1 MKKET
6 SILEKILFGS
16 PKTVKQ
22 KQLDLLINKTI
33 LITGASYGIGEALTL
48 KLLRINCR
56 LILVART
63 IEKLLELDGTINN
76 IEKIISQ
83 TIEYQKQSN
92 LGISDN
98 YWEALEEKVSKKS
111 LAELKLIVT
120 PIYSKNYTETEI
132 DNLITFFTSKTGKLI
147 TEKQPIILEE
157 LNLPIMQWSQNL
169 GSYLIEE
176 IENKGKNESNSD
188 EEEKFKT
195 EFKAKYGLQI
205 LNLTDLA
212 IDQENNIG
220 DLLIDFG
227 KTDGKEDITKI
238 IRVKN
243 NSNKEI
249 ELEEPEFLTNKVI
262 KFDVGNK
269 PLQIGETRDLKIT
282 LIAELA
288 EYESYSMSSIN
299 SSNGSRIQF
308 GIKYNAPAKEI
319 SFEISDNKLKFK
331 KFKQDISK
339 PYIFILKN
347 TDKKDFHISDI
358 EIDKEIAYL
367 SYNKETIKPNEET
380 EIRIIFSQELILKQ
394 KTENVKLELKVDLTK
409 GEKRGISSFSNKTI
423 ELTIE

>member
-1 MKKET
+1 MKK
-6 SILEKILFGS
+6 
-16 PKTVKQ
+16 
-22 KQLDLLINKTI
+22 TI
-33 LITGASYGIGEALTL
+33 FIVLITFFSIQ
-48 KLLRINCR
+48 INAQT
-56 LILVART
+56 IDGK

-76 IEKIISQ
+76 IEKIITQ
-83 TIEYQKQSN
+83 TIEYQKKN
-92 LGISDN
+92 NFGISDN
-98 YWEALEEKVSKKS
+98 YWEALEKKVTEKS
-111 LAELKLIVT
+111 LTELKLIVT

-132 DNLITFFTSKTGKLI
+132 DNLITFYKSETGRLI
-147 TEKQPIILEE
+147 LEKQPIIMEE
-157 LNLPIMQWSQNL
+157 LNLPLMQWSQNL
-169 GSYLIEE
+169 GSYVIEE
-176 IENKGKNESNSD
+176 IENKGKNESSSD

-249 ELEEPEFLTNKVI
+249 KLEEPTFLTNEVI
-262 KFDVGNK
+262 KFDLGNK

-282 LIAELA
+282 LLAELA
-288 EYESYSMSSIN
+288 ENKSYSMSSIN
-299 SSNGSRIQF
+299 SSNGSEIQF
-308 GIKYNAPAKEI
+308 GIKYDAPTKEI
-319 SFEISDNKLKFK
+319 SFEISENKLKFK
-331 KFKQDISK
+331 KFKQDLSK

-347 TDKKDFHISDI
+347 TGKKVFHISDI

-367 SYNKETIKPNEET
+367 SYNKETIKQNEES
-380 EIRIIFSQELILKQ
+380 EIRVIFSNELIAKEKIKDLKL
-394 KTENVKLELKVDLTK
+394 KLEVDLTK
-409 GEKRGISSFSNKTI
+409 GKKGGFSNFANETI

>member
-1 MKKET
+1 MKKT
-6 SILEKILFGS
+6 IFI
-16 PKTVKQ
+16 
-22 KQLDLLINKTI
+22 I
-33 LITGASYGIGEALTL
+33 LITFFSIQ
-48 KLLRINCR
+48 INAQT
-56 LILVART
+56 VDGK
-63 IEKLLELDGTINN
+63 IEKLLELDGTISN
-76 IEKIISQ
+76 IVKIITQ

-92 LGISDN
+92 SGISDN
-98 YWEALEEKVSKKS
+98 YWKALEKKVSEKS
-111 LAELKLIVT
+111 LEELKEIVI
-120 PIYSKNYTETEI
+120 PIYSKNYTENEI
-132 DNLITFFTSKTGKLI
+132 NNLITFYNSETGKLI
-147 TEKQPIILEE
+147 IEKQPIITTE
-157 LNLPIMQWSQNL
+157 LNLPLMQWSQNL
-169 GSYLIEE
+169 GSYVIEE
-176 IENKGKNESNSD
+176 IENKGKNESSSE

-205 LNLTDLA
+205 LNFTDLK
-212 IDQENNIG
+212 IDKENNIG

-262 KFDVGNK
+262 KFDLGNK

-299 SSNGSRIQF
+299 SSNGNRIQF

-319 SFEISDNKLKFK
+319 SFEISNNKLKFK
-331 KFKQDISK
+331 QFKQDLSK

-347 TDKKDFHISDI
+347 TGKQDFHISDI

-367 SYNKETIKPNEET
+367 SYNKETIKPNEENV
-380 EIRIIFSQELILKQ
+380 IRLIFSQELILKQ

-409 GEKRGISSFSNKTI
+409 GKKQGISRFSNKTI

>member
-1 MKKET
+1 MKKT
-6 SILEKILFGS
+6 IFI
-16 PKTVKQ
+16 
-22 KQLDLLINKTI
+22 LLITFFSIQINAQTI
-33 LITGASYGIGEALTL
+33 DG
-48 KLLRINCR
+48 K
-56 LILVART
+56 

-262 KFDVGNK
+262 KFDLGNK

>member
-1 MKKET
+1 MKK
-6 SILEKILFGS
+6 
-16 PKTVKQ
+16 
-22 KQLDLLINKTI
+22 TI
-33 LITGASYGIGEALTL
+33 FIVLITFFSIQ
-48 KLLRINCR
+48 INAQT
-56 LILVART
+56 IDGK

-111 LAELKLIVT
+111 LAELKLIVA

-132 DNLITFFTSKTGKLI
+132 DNLITFFSSKTGKLI

-169 GSYLIEE
+169 GSYVIEE
-176 IENKGKNESNSD
+176 IEKKGKNESNSD

-195 EFKAKYGLQI
+195 EFKTKYGLQI

-262 KFDVGNK
+262 KFDLGNK

-288 EYESYSMSSIN
+288 EYESYSISSIN

-319 SFEISDNKLKFK
+319 RFEISDNKLKFK
-331 KFKQDISK
+331 KFKQDLSK

-367 SYNKETIKPNEET
+367 SYNKETIKPNKET

-394 KTENVKLELKVDLTK
+394 KTDNIKLELKVDLTK
-409 GEKRGISSFSNKTI
+409 GEKRRISSFSNKTI

>member
-1 MKKET
+1 MKK
-6 SILEKILFGS
+6 
-16 PKTVKQ
+16 
-22 KQLDLLINKTI
+22 TI
-33 LITGASYGIGEALTL
+33 FIVLITFFSIQ
-48 KLLRINCR
+48 INAQT
-56 LILVART
+56 IDGK

-76 IEKIISQ
+76 IEKVISQ

-111 LAELKLIVT
+111 LAELKLIVA

-132 DNLITFFTSKTGKLI
+132 DNLIAFFSSKTGKLI

-169 GSYLIEE
+169 GSYVIEE

-195 EFKAKYGLQI
+195 EFKTKYGLQI

-227 KTDGKEDITKI
+227 KTDGKKDITKI

-249 ELEEPEFLTNKVI
+249 ELEEPEFITNKEI
-262 KFDVGNK
+262 KFDLGNK
-269 PLQIGETRDLKIT
+269 PLKIGETRDLKIT

-319 SFEISDNKLKFK
+319 NFKISDNKLKFK
-331 KFKQDISK
+331 KFKQDLSK

-358 EIDKEIAYL
+358 EIDNEIAYL
-367 SYNKETIKPNEET
+367 SYNRETIKPNEET
-380 EIRIIFSQELILKQ
+380 EIRIIFSKELILKQ
-394 KTENVKLELKVDLTK
+394 KTESVKLELKVDLTK
-409 GEKRGISSFSNKTI
+409 GEKQGISSFSNKTI

>member
-1 MKKET
+1 MKK
-6 SILEKILFGS
+6 
-16 PKTVKQ
+16 
-22 KQLDLLINKTI
+22 TI
-33 LITGASYGIGEALTL
+33 FIVLITFFSIQ
-48 KLLRINCR
+48 INAQT
-56 LILVART
+56 IDGK

-111 LAELKLIVT
+111 LAELKLIVA

-169 GSYLIEE
+169 GSYVIEE

-262 KFDVGNK
+262 KFDLGNK

-319 SFEISDNKLKFK
+319 SFEILDNKLKFK

>member
-1 MKKET
+1 MKK
-6 SILEKILFGS
+6 
-16 PKTVKQ
+16 
-22 KQLDLLINKTI
+22 TI
-33 LITGASYGIGEALTL
+33 FIVLITFFSIQ
-48 KLLRINCR
+48 INAQT
-56 LILVART
+56 IDGK

-169 GSYLIEE
+169 GSYVIEE

-262 KFDVGNK
+262 KFDLGNK

-319 SFEISDNKLKFK
+319 SFEILDNKLKFK

>member
-1 MKKET
+1 MKK
-6 SILEKILFGS
+6 
-16 PKTVKQ
+16 
-22 KQLDLLINKTI
+22 TI
-33 LITGASYGIGEALTL
+33 FIVLITFFSIQ
-48 KLLRINCR
+48 INAQT
-56 LILVART
+56 IDGK

-169 GSYLIEE
+169 GSYVIEE

-262 KFDVGNK
+262 KFDLGNK

>member
-1 MKKET
+1 MKKT
-6 SILEKILFGS
+6 IFI
-16 PKTVKQ
+16 
-22 KQLDLLINKTI
+22 I
-33 LITGASYGIGEALTL
+33 LITFFSIQ
-48 KLLRINCR
+48 INSQT
-56 LILVART
+56 VDGK
-63 IEKLLELDGTINN
+63 IEKLLELDGTISN
-76 IEKIISQ
+76 IVKIITQ

-92 LGISDN
+92 SGISDN
-98 YWEALEEKVSKKS
+98 YWKALEKKVSEKS
-111 LAELKLIVT
+111 LEELKEIVI
-120 PIYSKNYTETEI
+120 PIYSKNYTENEI
-132 DNLITFFTSKTGKLI
+132 NNLITFYNSETGKLI
-147 TEKQPIILEE
+147 IEKQPIITTE
-157 LNLPIMQWSQNL
+157 LNLPLMQWSQNL
-169 GSYLIEE
+169 GSYVIEE
-176 IENKGKNESNSD
+176 IENKGKNESSSE

-205 LNLTDLA
+205 LNFTDLK
-212 IDQENNIG
+212 IDKENNIG

-262 KFDVGNK
+262 KFDLGNK

-299 SSNGSRIQF
+299 SSNGNRIQF

-319 SFEISDNKLKFK
+319 SFEISNNKLKFK
-331 KFKQDISK
+331 QFKQDLSK

-347 TDKKDFHISDI
+347 TGKQDFHISDI

-367 SYNKETIKPNEET
+367 SYNKETIKPNEENV
-380 EIRIIFSQELILKQ
+380 IRLIFSQELILKQ

-409 GEKRGISSFSNKTI
+409 GKKQGISRFSNKTI

>member
-1 MKKET
+1 MKKT
-6 SILEKILFGS
+6 IFI
-16 PKTVKQ
+16 
-22 KQLDLLINKTI
+22 LLITFFSIQINAQTI
-33 LITGASYGIGEALTL
+33 DG
-48 KLLRINCR
+48 K
-56 LILVART
+56 

-176 IENKGKNESNSD
+176 IENKGENESNSD

>member
-1 MKKET
+1 MKKT
-6 SILEKILFGS
+6 IFI
-16 PKTVKQ
+16 
-22 KQLDLLINKTI
+22 LLITFFSIQINAQTI
-33 LITGASYGIGEALTL
+33 DG
-48 KLLRINCR
+48 K
-56 LILVART
+56 

-111 LAELKLIVT
+111 LAELKLIVA

-262 KFDVGNK
+262 KFDLGNK

>member
-1 MKKET
+1 MKK
-6 SILEKILFGS
+6 
-16 PKTVKQ
+16 
-22 KQLDLLINKTI
+22 TI
-33 LITGASYGIGEALTL
+33 FIVLITFFSIQ
-48 KLLRINCR
+48 INAQT
-56 LILVART
+56 IDGK
-63 IEKLLELDGTINN
+63 IEKLLKLDGTINN
-76 IEKIISQ
+76 IEKVISQ

-111 LAELKLIVT
+111 LAELKLIVA

-132 DNLITFFTSKTGKLI
+132 DNLIAFFSSKTGKLI

-169 GSYLIEE
+169 GSYVIEE

-195 EFKAKYGLQI
+195 EFKTKYGLQI
-205 LNLTDLA
+205 LNLTGLA

-227 KTDGKEDITKI
+227 KTDGKKDITKI

-249 ELEEPEFLTNKVI
+249 ELEETEFITNKEI
-262 KFDVGNK
+262 KFDLGNK
-269 PLQIGETRDLKIT
+269 PLKIGETRDLKIT

-319 SFEISDNKLKFK
+319 NFKISDNKLKFK
-331 KFKQDISK
+331 KFKQDLSK

-358 EIDKEIAYL
+358 EIDNEIAYL
-367 SYNKETIKPNEET
+367 SYNRETIKPNEET
-380 EIRIIFSQELILKQ
+380 EIRIIFSKELILKQ
-394 KTENVKLELKVDLTK
+394 KTESVKLELKVDLTK
-409 GEKRGISSFSNKTI
+409 GEKQGISSFSNKTI

>member
-1 MKKET
+1 MT
-6 SILEKILFGS
+6 
-16 PKTVKQ
+16 
-22 KQLDLLINKTI
+22 KTI
-33 LITGASYGIGEALTL
+33 FIVLIAFFSIQ
-48 KLLRINCR
+48 INAQT
-56 LILVART
+56 VDEK

-76 IEKIISQ
+76 IEKIITQ
-83 TIEYQKQSN
+83 TIEYQKQN
-92 LGISDN
+92 NFEISDN
-98 YWEALEEKVSKKS
+98 YWEALEKKVSEKS

-120 PIYSKNYTETEI
+120 PIYSKSYTETEI
-132 DNLITFFTSKTGKLI
+132 DNLITLFSSKTGKLI

-157 LNLPIMQWSQNL
+157 LNLPLMQWVQNL
-169 GSYLIEE
+169 GSYVIEE

-249 ELEEPEFLTNKVI
+249 ELEESQFLSNDVI

-269 PLQIGETRDLKIT
+269 PLQVGEIRDLKIT

-288 EYESYSMSSIN
+288 ENNSYAMSSIS
-299 SSNGSRIQF
+299 SSNGNRIQF
-308 GIKYNAPAKEI
+308 GIKYDAPAKEI

-331 KFKQDISK
+331 NFKQDVSK

-347 TDKKDFHISDI
+347 TGKKDFRISDI

-367 SYNKETIKPNEET
+367 SYGKETIKPNEEN
-380 EIRIIFSQELILKQ
+380 EIRVIFSKELISKREI
-394 KTENVKLELKVDLTK
+394 KKVKLELKVDLTK
-409 GEKRGISSFSNKTI
+409 GEKRGFSSFVDETI
-423 ELTIE
+423 ELKIE

>member
-1 MKKET
+1 MKK
-6 SILEKILFGS
+6 
-16 PKTVKQ
+16 
-22 KQLDLLINKTI
+22 TI
-33 LITGASYGIGEALTL
+33 FIVLITFFSIQ
-48 KLLRINCR
+48 INAQT
-56 LILVART
+56 IDGK